1 MLHNVPSHL
10 KKYPWIYHRLWK
22 EVLWEWKGFN
32 KNITWLSQPEL
43 KPRLINLNSSEL
55 WILLVLFLFSLKQQ
69 TAQVGGAIALSVL
82 LTVFCN
88 LAAVF
93 TVPPLVAW
101 IINFENVRLDPVK
114 LLIKLVLTVLLPLL
128 VCTIRIIVIWWEENK
143 YQYTL
148 NTILTHSRF

>member
-1 MLHNVPSHL
+1 M
-10 KKYPWIYHRLWK
+10 
-22 EVLWEWKGFN
+22 
-32 KNITWLSQPEL
+32 
-43 KPRLINLNSSEL
+43 
-55 WILLVLFLFSLKQQ
+55 FLFSLKQQ
-69 TAQVGGAIALSVL
+69 TAQAGGAVALSVL

-128 VCTIRIIVIWWEENK
+128 VCTIRIIVIWCEENK

>member
-1 MLHNVPSHL
+1 M
-10 KKYPWIYHRLWK
+10 
-22 EVLWEWKGFN
+22 
-32 KNITWLSQPEL
+32 
-43 KPRLINLNSSEL
+43 
-55 WILLVLFLFSLKQQ
+55 FSLKQQ